1 MGKEKS
7 CLRQSK
13 PRDFPLS
20 TFLFAMRLLSL
31 TLLFAASLTSAVAV
45 PESPAKPE
53 PKPAPVPTKPEAKP
67 EKKPAP
73 KPDDKKPDPAKP
85 VPVRPDPAKPAPAPP
100 PAQVETKPAAVTPP
114 APAAV
119 SAVAKPAEKKKTV
132 EEITKGHQRVRGLF
146 DLFLDREKGIVHL
159 YIKKEQ
165 LGPEFIY
172 FTHTMDGVV
181 QAGHNRGSYGSEVIF
196 RIAKVYERVE
206 FVAENTAFY
215 FDPQSALARAKQANI
230 SHAILASES
239 IVAEDTGG
247 FLISA
252 GNLFL
257 KESLVMVKRPGG
269 DSSKAVL
276 GKLSETKTKFTTLRG
291 YPDNTVIGVEYVFE
305 NPAPTWASDSKVEA
319 DEVTDARYVSIK
331 VQHSLIKLPDNDFK
345 PRFDDPRIG
354 YFGTQVTD
362 MTSIDATPYRD
373 VIHRWHLTKQK
384 PGTTLSEPVEPIT
397 FWIENTTPVELRDLI
412 RSATLKWNEA
422 FETAGFKDAIVVKQQ
437 PDNATW
443 DAGDINYNVLRW
455 TSSPNPPFGGYGP
468 SFVNPRT
475 GQILGADIMLEFSFL
490 TNRLRSQRVFME
502 LGLASPQD
510 EKEDPFGDPRRFCQE
525 AGIAQQGLMFGQT
538 ALRLND
544 ANLPDM
550 KALTNEALSKLILH
564 EVGHTLG
571 LNHNFRASHLYNATD
586 IHKKEITSKT
596 GLTGSVMDY
605 MPANIAPLNTPQG
618 EYYITKPGPYDHWAI
633 EYGYSEALEDPKKET
648 ERLQKIASRS
658 HEPAL
663 AFGNDADDMRR
674 AGKGIDPRAMIYD
687 MSSDPVIY
695 GTQRCELVN
704 AKLGELLKKQ
714 PTKGESWQSLLQA
727 YLTLSREAADALVAM
742 SRYVGGVQVERAYV
756 GQAPDKKPYTPVA
769 KATQFAALD
778 TMNKYAFAP
787 GAMLPPADLVSHLQ
801 QQRRGFDF
809 FKEDEAPK
817 LHDRIGQVQR
827 SLLDHLLHV
836 ETQRRI
842 LDSGLY
848 GSEVPLAQVM
858 RKLTQGVFT
867 GDADI
872 GPDSI
877 RQNLQSEYT
886 DRLLRIVNTS
896 TWLPAAQAVAFSE
909 IEFVKAQLTTQ
920 PAFNLGAPAHK
931 SFLLHKIRRGLDEK

>member
-1 MGKEKS
+1 
-7 CLRQSK
+7 
-13 PRDFPLS
+13 
-20 TFLFAMRLLSL
+20 MRLLSL
-31 TLLFAASLTSAVAV
+31 PILLSTSLISAMVVAQV
-45 PESPAKPE
+45 PAPKPDPKPAPAPAKPE
-53 PKPAPVPTKPEAKP
+53 SKP
-67 EKKPAP
+67 EKKP
-73 KPDDKKPDPAKP
+73 DPSP
-85 VPVRPDPAKPAPAPP
+85 QPEPVRPDPGKPAPAPT
-100 PAQVETKPAAVTPP
+100 PAKVEVKQATTNPTVPAAASMVT
-114 APAAV
+114 
-119 SAVAKPAEKKKTV
+119 KPAEKKKTV
-132 EEITKGHQRVRGLF
+132 AEVTKGHQQVRGLF
-146 DLFLDREKGIVHL
+146 DLFLDREKGTVHL

-172 FTHTMDGVV
+172 FTHTTDGVV
-181 QAGHNRGSYGSEVIF
+181 QAGHNRGSYGTEVIF
-196 RIAKVYERVE
+196 RIAKVFERVE
-206 FVAENTAFY
+206 FVAENTSFY

-239 IVAEDTGG
+239 IVAEDSGG
-247 FLISA
+247 ILIAA

-269 DSSKAVL
+269 DASKSVL

-305 NPAPTWASDSKVEA
+305 NPSPTWASDSKAEA

-331 VQHSLIKLPDNDFK
+331 VQHSLIKLPENDFK
-345 PRFDDPRIG
+345 PRYDDPRIG

-373 VIHRWHLTKQK
+373 VIHRWHLAKQK
-384 PGTTLSEPVEPIT
+384 PGTKLSEPVAPIT

-412 RSATLKWNEA
+412 RDATLRWNQA

-510 EKEDPFGDPRRFCQE
+510 EKEDAFSDPRRFCQE
-525 AGIAQQGLMFGQT
+525 AGFAQQGLMFGQT
-538 ALRLND
+538 ALQLND
-544 ANLPDM
+544 ASLPDM
-550 KALTNEALSKLILH
+550 KALTNEALTKLILH

-571 LNHNFRASHLYNATD
+571 LNHNFRASHLYDATA
-586 IHKKEITSKT
+586 IHKKEITAKT

-618 EYYITKPGPYDHWAI
+618 EFYITKPGPYDHWVI
-633 EYGYSEALEDPKKET
+633 DYGYSEALEDPKKE
-648 ERLQKIASRS
+648 EQRLQKIASRS

-663 AFGNDADDMRR
+663 AFGNDADDMRK

-687 MSSDPVIY
+687 MSSDPVTY

-704 AKLGELLKKQ
+704 AKLTDLLKKASV
-714 PTKGESWQSLLQA
+714 KGESWQPLLAA
-727 YLTLSREAADALVAM
+727 YLTLSRESADAVVAM
-742 SRYVGGVQVERAYV
+742 SRYVGGVQVERAFV
-756 GQAPDKKPYTPVA
+756 GQGATQKPYTPVA
-769 KATQFAALD
+769 KDRQFAALD
-778 TMNKYAFAP
+778 GMNKYAFAP
-787 GAMLPPADLVSHLQ
+787 GAMQPPAELIAHLQ

-817 LHDRIGQVQR
+817 LHDRIGQVQK

-848 GSEVPLAQVM
+848 GNEVSLAQVM
-858 RKLTQGVFT
+858 RKITLGIFT
-867 GDADI
+867 GDPAS
-872 GPDSI
+872 GPDTV
-877 RQNLQSEYT
+877 RQNLQSEYV
-886 DRLLRIVNTS
+886 DRLLRIVNNS
-896 TWLPAAQAVAFSE
+896 AWLPAAQAVAFAE
-909 IEFVKAQLTTQ
+909 VEFMKFQIEGQ
-920 PAFNLGAPAHK
+920 PAFKGSAHAKFLGY
-931 SFLLHKIRRGLDEK
+931 KIKR

>member
-1 MGKEKS
+1 M
-7 CLRQSK
+7 
-13 PRDFPLS
+13 LS
-20 TFLFAMRLLSL
+20 TFHSAMRLLS
-31 TLLFAASLTSAVAV
+31 TYLLLSASLISAMAA
-45 PESPAKPE
+45 PEPPAPKPE
-53 PKPAPVPTKPEAKP
+53 PKPAPAPAPAKP
-67 EKKPAP
+67 EPQPTAPAKAVNKPATP
-73 KPDDKKPDPAKP
+73 NPTTPAT
-85 VPVRPDPAKPAPAPP
+85 ASST
-100 PAQVETKPAAVTPP
+100 TKPAD
-114 APAAV
+114 
-119 SAVAKPAEKKKTV
+119 KKKTV
-132 EEITKGHQRVRGLF
+132 AEVTKGHQHVKGLF
-146 DLFLDREKGIVHL
+146 DLFLDREKGAVHL

-181 QAGHNRGSYGSEVIF
+181 HAGHNRGSYGSEVIF
-196 RIAKVYERVE
+196 RIAKVFERVE

-215 FDPQSALARAKQANI
+215 FDPQSALARARQANI
-230 SHAILASES
+230 SHAILASEA
-239 IVAEDTGG
+239 IVAEDSGG
-247 FLISA
+247 ILISA

-269 DSSKAVL
+269 DASKAVL

-305 NPAPTWASDSKVEA
+305 NPTPTWTSDSKVEA

-331 VQHSLIKLPDNDFK
+331 VQHSLIKLPENDFK

-362 MTSIDATPYRD
+362 MTSTDSTPYRD
-373 VIHRWHLTKQK
+373 VIHRWHLVKQK
-384 PGTTLSEPVEPIT
+384 PGTKLSEPVTPIT

-412 RSATLKWNEA
+412 RDATLRWNQA
-422 FETAGFKDAIVVKQQ
+422 FETAGFKDAVVVKQQ

-510 EKEDPFGDPRRFCQE
+510 ENEDAFRDPRRFCQE
-525 AGIAQQGLMFGQT
+525 AGFAQQGLMFGQT

-544 ANLPDM
+544 AALPDM
-550 KALTNEALSKLILH
+550 KALTNEALTKLILH

-571 LNHNFRASHLYNATD
+571 LNHNFRASHLYDATA
-586 IHKKEITSKT
+586 IHKKEITAKT

-618 EYYITKPGPYDHWAI
+618 EFYITKPGPYDHWAI
-633 EYGYSEALEDPKKET
+633 EYGYSEALEDPKKE
-648 ERLQKIASRS
+648 EQRLQKIASRS

-687 MSSDPVIY
+687 MSSDPVAY
-695 GTQRCELVN
+695 GIQRCELVK
-704 AKLGELLKKQ
+704 AKMKDLHSKAAV
-714 PTKGESWQSLLQA
+714 KGESWQPVLAA
-727 YLTLSREAADALVAM
+727 YLTLSRESADAVVAM
-742 SRYVGGVQVERAYV
+742 SRYVGGVQVERAFF
-756 GQAPDKKPYTPVA
+756 GQGATAKPYTPVA
-769 KATQFAALD
+769 KDRQFAALEG
-778 TMNKYAFAP
+778 MNKYAFAP
-787 GAMLPPADLVSHLQ
+787 GAMLPPAELIAHLQ

-817 LHDRIGQVQR
+817 LHDRIGQVHR

-836 ETQRRI
+836 ETVRRI

-848 GSEVPLAQVM
+848 GNEVPLAQVM
-858 RKLTQGVFT
+858 RMMTLGIFT
-867 GDADI
+867 GDPAT

-877 RQNLQSEYT
+877 RQNLQSEYV
-886 DRLLRIVNTS
+886 DRLLRIVNS
-896 TWLPAAQAVAFSE
+896 SAWLPAAQAVAFAE
-909 IEFVKAQLTTQ
+909 IDFVKPIIERE
-920 PAFNLGAPAHK
+920 PAFANGALAHAKFLGY
-931 SFLLHKIRRGLDEK
+931 KIKRGLEEK

>member
-1 MGKEKS
+1 M
-7 CLRQSK
+7 LLTFHFTMR
-13 PRDFPLS
+13 PLS
-20 TFLFAMRLLSL
+20 TYIFLSTSLISAM
-31 TLLFAASLTSAVAV
+31 AAIEPPAPK
-45 PESPAKPE
+45 PEPEPE
-53 PKPAPVPTKPEAKP
+53 PKPAPA
-67 EKKPAP
+67 PA
-73 KPDDKKPDPAKP
+73 KPDPAPQPAPQPTPAKAENKP
-85 VPVRPDPAKPAPAPP
+85 VTPSPTATITASTTAKPAD
-100 PAQVETKPAAVTPP
+100 
-114 APAAV
+114 
-119 SAVAKPAEKKKTV
+119 KKKTV
-132 EEITKGHQRVRGLF
+132 AEVTKGHQHVKGLF
-146 DLFLDREKGIVHL
+146 DLFLDREKGTVHL

-196 RIAKVYERVE
+196 RIAKVFERVE

-215 FDPQSALARAKQANI
+215 FDPQSALARARQANI
-230 SHAILASES
+230 SHAILASEA
-239 IVAEDTGG
+239 IVAEDAGG
-247 FLISA
+247 ILISA

-269 DSSKAVL
+269 DAAKSVL

-305 NPAPTWASDSKVEA
+305 NPSPTWTSDSKLEA

-331 VQHSLIKLPDNDFK
+331 VQHSLIKVPENDFK

-362 MTSIDATPYRD
+362 MTSTDTTPYRD
-373 VIHRWHLTKQK
+373 VIHRWHLVKQK
-384 PGTTLSEPVEPIT
+384 PGTKLSEPVTPIT
-397 FWIENTTPVELRDLI
+397 FWIENTTPLELRDII
-412 RSATLKWNEA
+412 RDATLRWNQA
-422 FETAGFKDAIVVKQQ
+422 FETAGFKDAVVVKQQ

-490 TNRLRSQRVFME
+490 TNRLRSQHVFME

-510 EKEDPFGDPRRFCQE
+510 ENEDTFRDPRRFCQE
-525 AGIAQQGLMFGQT
+525 AGFAQQGLMFGQT

-544 ANLPDM
+544 AALPDI
-550 KALTNEALSKLILH
+550 KALTNEALIKLILH

-571 LNHNFRASHLYNATD
+571 LNHNFRASHLYDATA
-586 IHKKEITSKT
+586 IHKKEVTAKT

-618 EYYITKPGPYDHWAI
+618 EFYITKPGPYDHWAI
-633 EYGYSEALEDPKKET
+633 DYGYSEALEDPKKE
-648 ERLQKIASRS
+648 EQRLQKIAARS

-674 AGKGIDPRAMIYD
+674 AGKGIDPRVMIYD
-687 MSSDPVIY
+687 MSSDPVAY
-695 GTQRCELVN
+695 GIQRCELVK
-704 AKLGELLKKQ
+704 AKLKDLQTKAAV
-714 PTKGESWQSLLQA
+714 KGEGWQPVLSA
-727 YLTLSREAADALVAM
+727 YLTLSRESADAVVAM
-742 SRYVGGVQVERAYV
+742 SRYVGGVQVERAFF
-756 GQAPDKKPYTPVA
+756 GQGATPKPYTPVA
-769 KATQFAALD
+769 KDRQFAALEG
-778 TMNKYAFAP
+778 MNKYAFAP
-787 GAMLPPADLVSHLQ
+787 GAMLPPAELIAHLQ

-817 LHDRIGQVQR
+817 LHDRIGQVHR

-848 GSEVPLAQVM
+848 GNEVPLDQVM
-858 RKLTQGVFT
+858 RMITKGIFA
-867 GDADI
+867 GDPAT
-872 GPDSI
+872 GPDSV
-877 RQNLQSEYT
+877 RQNLQSEYV
-886 DRLLRIVNTS
+886 DRLLRMVNS
-896 TWLPAAQAVAFSE
+896 SAWLPAAQAVAFAE
-909 IEFVKAQLTTQ
+909 IDFVKSIIERE
-920 PAFNLGAPAHK
+920 PAFANGALAHAKFLGY
-931 SFLLHKIRRGLDEK
+931 KIKRGLEEK

>member
-1 MGKEKS
+1 M
-7 CLRQSK
+7 
-13 PRDFPLS
+13 LS
-20 TFLFAMRLLSL
+20 TFHFTMRLLSTYIIL
-31 TLLFAASLTSAVAV
+31 STSLISAMAAIE
-45 PESPAKPE
+45 PPAPKPE
-53 PKPAPVPTKPEAKP
+53 PKPAPAPAPAKP
-67 EKKPAP
+67 EPQPTA
-73 KPDDKKPDPAKP
+73 PAKT
-85 VPVRPDPAKPAPAPP
+85 
-100 PAQVETKPAAVTPP
+100 ETKPATPSPTTP
-114 APAAV
+114 ATA
-119 SAVAKPAEKKKTV
+119 STTAKPADKKKTV
-132 EEITKGHQRVRGLF
+132 AEVTKGHQHVKGLF
-146 DLFLDREKGIVHL
+146 DLFLDREKGTVHL

-196 RIAKVYERVE
+196 RIAKVFERVE

-215 FDPQSALARAKQANI
+215 FDPQSALARARQANI
-230 SHAILASES
+230 SHAILASEA
-239 IVAEDTGG
+239 IVAEDSGG
-247 FLISA
+247 ILISA

-269 DSSKAVL
+269 DASKAVL

-305 NPAPTWASDSKVEA
+305 NPTPTWTSDSKVEA

-331 VQHSLIKLPDNDFK
+331 VQHSLIKLPENDFK

-362 MTSIDATPYRD
+362 MTSTDTTPYRD
-373 VIHRWHLTKQK
+373 VIHRWHLVKQK
-384 PGTTLSEPVEPIT
+384 PGTKLSEPVTPIT

-412 RSATLKWNEA
+412 RDATLRWNQA
-422 FETAGFKDAIVVKQQ
+422 FETAGFKDAVVVKQQ

-510 EKEDPFGDPRRFCQE
+510 ENEDTFRDPRRSCQE
-525 AGIAQQGLMFGQT
+525 AGFAQQGLMFGQT

-544 ANLPDM
+544 AAMPDM
-550 KALTNEALSKLILH
+550 KALTNEALTKLILH

-571 LNHNFRASHLYNATD
+571 LNHNFRASHLYDATA
-586 IHKKEITSKT
+586 IHKKEVTAKT

-618 EYYITKPGPYDHWAI
+618 EFYITKPGAYDHWAI
-633 EYGYSEALEDPKKET
+633 EYGYSEALEDPKKE
-648 ERLQKIASRS
+648 EQRLQKIAARS

-674 AGKGIDPRAMIYD
+674 AGKGIDPRVMIYD
-687 MSSDPVIY
+687 MSSDPVAY
-695 GTQRCELVN
+695 GIQRCELVK
-704 AKLGELLKKQ
+704 AKLKDLHTK
-714 PTKGESWQSLLQA
+714 TSVKGESWQPVLAA
-727 YLTLSREAADALVAM
+727 YLTLSRESADAVVAM
-742 SRYVGGVQVERAYV
+742 SRYVGGVQVERAFV
-756 GQAPDKKPYTPVA
+756 GQGATPKPYTPVA
-769 KATQFAALD
+769 KDRQFAALEG
-778 TMNKYAFAP
+778 MNKYAFAP
-787 GAMLPPADLVSHLQ
+787 GAMLPPAELIAHLQ

-817 LHDRIGQVQR
+817 LHDRIGQVHR

-836 ETQRRI
+836 ETVRRI

-848 GSEVPLAQVM
+848 GNEVPLDQVM
-858 RKLTQGVFT
+858 RMITQGIFA
-867 GDADI
+867 GDPAT
-872 GPDSI
+872 GPDSV
-877 RQNLQSEYT
+877 RQNLQSEYV
-886 DRLLRIVNTS
+886 DRLLRMVNS
-896 TWLPAAQAVAFSE
+896 SAWLPAAQAVAFAE
-909 IEFVKAQLTTQ
+909 IDFVKSIIERE
-920 PAFNLGAPAHK
+920 PAFANGSLAHAKFLGY
-931 SFLLHKIRRGLDEK
+931 KIKRGLEEK